1 MKKILFLTLL
11 LFLTACGKS
20 EKVFSKLSSDA
31 VIMAFGDSLTYG
43 TGTDKTQSYPNVL
56 AKLSSHTVIN
66 SGVPGEIT
74 ADGLKRLP
82 ALLDEQHPQLLIL
95 IHGAND
101 ILRNMPREQTAAN
114 LTGMIAEAKQR
125 NIKVVML
132 GVPTFG
138 LYSLLGLTSLESAK
152 IYQQVA
158 KAEKVPIDLESL
170 PAIIENHKLKSEDK
184 IHPNG
189 QGYQRLGD
197 AVFKLLQETG
207 AL

>member
-1 MKKILFLTLL
+1 MKKFFFLTLL
-11 LFLTACGKS
+11 LLLTACGKS
-20 EKVFSKLSSDA
+20 EKVFSKLPSDA

-43 TGTDKTQSYPNVL
+43 TGVNKEQSYPTIL
-56 AKLSSHTVIN
+56 AQLSSHTVIN
-66 SGVPGEIT
+66 NGVPGEIS

-82 ALLDEQHPQLLIL
+82 GLLDEQHPQMLIL
-95 IHGAND
+95 IHGGND

-114 LTGMIAEAKQR
+114 LTAMIGEAKKR

-138 LYSLLGLTSLESAK
+138 LYSVVGLSDLDSAE

-158 KAEKVPIDLESL
+158 EAEKVPIDLKAL
-170 PAIIENHKLKSEDK
+170 PEIVSKKELKSDQV
-184 IHPNG
+184 HPNAE
-189 QGYQRLGD
+189 GYKLMAE
-197 AVFKLLQETG
+197 AVFKLLQDTG